1 MLITVQS
8 GILWLTAMLPE
19 VAYHAVLLGYEV
31 DPEAEEE
38 KQGDDQKD
46 PIDIHGAPPRAG
58 STSAVPC
65 TRR

>member
-1 MLITVQS
+1 MLITVQA
-8 GILWLTAMLPE
+8 GELRLTAMLSE
-19 VAYHAVLLGYEV
+19 VAYHAVLFSHEV

-38 KQGDDQKD
+38 KQCDDQKD

>member
-1 MLITVQS
+1 MLS
-8 GILWLTAMLPE
+8 E

-58 STSAVPC
+58 ST
-65 TRR
+65 